1 MSSSILTNLG
11 AMTALRTLQ
20 STNRNLAT
28 TQDRVSTGMKVAN
41 AKDNA
46 ADWSI
51 ASKMGANA
59 SGYKVMVDQASVANA
74 AIGLAR
80 KSAEGIVDLLETV
93 KEKTIAR
100 SNYSAQKD
108 QTSVDTVDKEIGELM
123 NQIKQIAENSV
134 FNGVNLVGSGGSTSN
149 AYTFITNF
157 TGGTY
162 GVTGTNLTTFATAVS
177 NVAQVDGYLKTA
189 QDAAADFGASQQRV
203 DAQQRF
209 VESMYDA
216 LTAGVGALVDADMTE
231 ESARLQSLQVQQQ
244 LGAQAMQIANQ
255 APQVLLGLFR

>member
-1 MSSSILTNLG
+1 MTSSILTNLG

-20 STNRNLAT
+20 STNRSLAT
-28 TQDRVSTGMKVAN
+28 TQDRVSTGMKVAT

-46 ADWSI
+46 ASWSI
-51 ASKMGANA
+51 ASKMGASA
-59 SGYKVMVDQASVANA
+59 AGYKVMVDQASVANA
-74 AIGLAR
+74 AVGLAR
-80 KSAEGIVDLLETV
+80 SSAEGIVDLLETV

-100 SNYSAQKD
+100 SNYSAQGD
-108 QTSVDTVDKEIGELM
+108 TTSVNTVDKEIGELM
-123 NQIKQIAENSV
+123 TQVQQIAKNSV
-134 FNGVNLVGSGGSTSN
+134 FNGVNLVGSSGDGQTT
-149 AYTFITNF
+149 YTFITNF
-157 TGGTY
+157 TSGTY
-162 GVTGTNLTTFATAVS
+162 SVSGTNLSGFATQITNVS
-177 NVAQVDGYLKTA
+177 QVDGYLKTA
-189 QDAAADFGASQQRV
+189 QDAAADFGAAQQRIEV
-203 DAQQRF
+203 QQRF